1 MSALPQISATLPICR
16 IFGAWGRNV
25 PHLFVWPRVADDVR
39 LGSTF
44 RPRMND
50 PHPLL
55 PKIDRPWRAAEMNSF
70 GKSRGPDFYGA
81 AHCCAQSLWQEGL
94 PAQAILML
102 NRALSAPLQGE
113 EPILQTWPL
122 PYRAL
127 AWLLL
132 HRPEG
137 QFMGNPRRHWQHLAT
152 RMVEPHK
159 ELRTWRAWACGYLAR
174 EILPEN
180 EFPPDL
186 GQIREEGVVEPDH
199 ATIAARL
206 GALSPANDVD
216 VWSDTLE
223 WTRAQLGRKA
233 RSAPAVRLRRIGP
246 EELPVVQR
254 LAREIWH
261 ACYPGILSDAQID
274 YMLTVWYQP
283 DAMACEMAVR
293 DAWYALVEAEA
304 RGPVGYLSFELHSGG
319 EVAFL
324 NKLYL
329 QPEVHGLGVGAIALD
344 WAAQRAR
351 ELGAQRLQLRVNK
364 RNAQA
369 IRAYRRAGFAFLEDV
384 CTDIGSGFVMDD
396 FLMEKVL

>member
-1 MSALPQISATLPICR
+1 
-16 IFGAWGRNV
+16 
-25 PHLFVWPRVADDVR
+25 
-39 LGSTF
+39 
-44 RPRMND
+44 MNA

-55 PKIDRPWRAAEMNSF
+55 PPIDRPWRAAEMNVF
-70 GKSRGPDFYGA
+70 GKTRGPDFYLA

-102 NRALSAPLQGE
+102 NRALSAPLPAS

-127 AWLLL
+127 AWLML
-132 HRPEG
+132 HRPDG

-159 ELRTWRAWACGYLAR
+159 DLRTWRAWACGYLAR

-186 GQIREEGVVEPDH
+186 EQIREEGVVEPDH
-199 ATIAARL
+199 ATIAAQL
-206 GALSPANDVD
+206 GALSPANDLE
-216 VWSDTLE
+216 VWSDTLA
-223 WTRAQLGRKA
+223 WCRRQLGREA
-233 RSAPAVRLRRIGP
+233 RLAPAARVRRIGP

-254 LAREIWH
+254 LGWDIWR

-274 YMLTVWYQP
+274 YMLTIWYQP
-283 DAMACEMAVR
+283 DAMAREMAAR
-293 DAWYALVEAEA
+293 DVWYALVEAEA
-304 RGPVGYLSFELHSGG
+304 RGPVGYLSFELYPGSD
-319 EVAFL
+319 VVFL

-329 QPEVHGLGVGAIALD
+329 QPAVHGLGLGAVALD
-344 WAAQRAR
+344 WTAQRAR
-351 ELGAQRLQLRVNK
+351 ELGARRLQLRVNK
-364 RNAQA
+364 RNAVA

-384 CTDIGSGFVMDD
+384 CTDIGSGFAMDD
-396 FLMEKVL
+396 FLMEKAI